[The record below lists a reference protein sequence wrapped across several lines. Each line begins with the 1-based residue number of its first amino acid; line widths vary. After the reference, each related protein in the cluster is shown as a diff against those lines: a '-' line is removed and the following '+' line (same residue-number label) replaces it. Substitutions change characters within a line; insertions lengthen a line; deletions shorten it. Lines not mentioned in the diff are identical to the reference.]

1 MSADRETNHDMTNSD
16 ITLLLADAT
25 DEVEIG
31 IAPYDA
37 VIRGG
42 RRRKARRWAVAAATA
57 LVIAG
62 SSATLAVAGLPG
74 GSGTVAPPA
83 TQAPTATG
91 ADLYT
96 PQRTTL
102 ATGVEDGKEWRV
114 LIDVWAAP
122 RTESQAAGQL
132 EAMGEY
138 GDVPTGVTK
147 ATELIGKSSYV
158 TFLSDGDSADRDH
171 RRGVYEDA
179 FEETDIPMRG
189 TDVESAAIPFRTSNE
204 HVERLVI
211 GMVGKNADQ
220 VTCTWKD
227 GTATKVD
234 RPRNN
239 AETST
244 DQPAIRTAEGS
255 PVDWFVC
262 LAPKGTEYGSADVTA
277 VRQ

>member
-31 IAPYDA
+31 IAPYEA

-74 GSGTVAPPA
+74 GSGTVTPPA
-83 TQAPTATG
+83 TRAPAPAR
-91 ADLYT
+91 ADLYN
-96 PQRTTL
+96 PQRTML
-102 ATGVEDGKEWRV
+102 ATGVEDGKAWRV
-114 LIDVWAAP
+114 DIDVWATP
-122 RTESQAAGQL
+122 RNEAEAAGQL

-138 GDVPTGVTK
+138 GEVPSGVTK
-147 ATELIGKSSYV
+147 ASELIGKSSYV
-158 TFLSDGDSADRDH
+158 TFFSDGDGVDQDN

-179 FEETDIPMRG
+179 FEATDDPMRG
-189 TDVESAAIPFRTSNE
+189 TDVQSAAIPFRTTNE
-204 HVERLVI
+204 HVQRLVI
-211 GMVGKNADQ
+211 GMVGKDAEQ
-220 VTCTWKD
+220 VTCTWRD
-227 GTATKVD
+227 GTKTKLD
-234 RPRNN
+234 RP
-239 AETST
+239 ADGTEVST

-262 LAPKGTEYGSADVTA
+262 LAPKGTEYGTADVTA
-277 VRQ
+277 IR

>member
-1 MSADRETNHDMTNSD
+1 MMSADRETNHDMANSD

-31 IAPYDA
+31 IAPYEA

-74 GSGTVAPPA
+74 GSGTVTPPA
-83 TQAPTATG
+83 TQAPTATR

-102 ATGVEDGKEWRV
+102 RTGVEDGKEWRV
-114 LIDVWAAP
+114 FIDVWAAP
-122 RTESQAAGQL
+122 RSEAEAAGQL
-132 EAMGEY
+132 AAMGEY

-147 ATELIGKSSYV
+147 ASELIGKSSYV
-158 TFLSDGDSADRDH
+158 TFFSDGDSADRDN

-179 FEETDIPMRG
+179 FEAADDPMWS
-189 TDVESAAIPFRTSNE
+189 TDVQSAAIPFRTTNE
-204 HVERLVI
+204 HVQRLVV
-211 GMVGKNADQ
+211 GMVGKDAEQ
-220 VTCTWKD
+220 VTCTWRD
-227 GTATKVD
+227 GTKTKVD
-234 RPRNN
+234 RPGQDT
-239 AETST
+239 EVST
-244 DQPAIRTAEGS
+244 DQAAIRTAKGS

-262 LAPKGTEYGSADVTA
+262 LAPKGTGYGTADVTA
-277 VRQ
+277 VR

>member
-1 MSADRETNHDMTNSD
+1 MSADRETNHDMANSD

-31 IAPYDA
+31 IAPYEA

-74 GSGTVAPPA
+74 GSGTVTPPA
-83 TQAPTATG
+83 TQAPTATR

-102 ATGVEDGKEWRV
+102 RTGVEDGKEWRV
-114 LIDVWAAP
+114 FIDVWAAP
-122 RTESQAAGQL
+122 RSEAEAAGQL
-132 EAMGEY
+132 AAMGEY

-147 ATELIGKSSYV
+147 ASELIGKSSYV
-158 TFLSDGDSADRDH
+158 TFFSDGDSADRDN

-179 FEETDIPMRG
+179 FEAADDPMG
-189 TDVESAAIPFRTSNE
+189 STDVQSAAIPFRTTNE
-204 HVERLVI
+204 HVQRLVV
-211 GMVGKNADQ
+211 GMVGKDAEQ
-220 VTCTWKD
+220 VTCTWRD
-227 GTATKVD
+227 GTKTKVD
-234 RPRNN
+234 RPGQDT
-239 AETST
+239 EVST
-244 DQPAIRTAEGS
+244 DQAAIRTAKGS

-262 LAPKGTEYGSADVTA
+262 LAPKGTGYGTADVTA
-277 VRQ
+277 VR

>member
-1 MSADRETNHDMTNSD
+1 MMSADRETNHDMTNSD

-31 IAPYDA
+31 IAPYEA

-74 GSGTVAPPA
+74 GSGTVTPPA
-83 TQAPTATG
+83 TQAPTATR

-114 LIDVWAAP
+114 VIDVWAAP
-122 RTESQAAGQL
+122 RSEVEAAGQL

-138 GDVPTGVTK
+138 GDVPSGVTK
-147 ATELIGKSSYV
+147 ASELIGKSSYV
-158 TFLSDGDSADRDH
+158 TFLSDGDSADRDN
-171 RRGVYEDA
+171 RRPVYEDA
-179 FEETDIPMRG
+179 FEVTDDPMKG
-189 TDVESAAIPFRTSNE
+189 ADVQSAAIPFRTTNE
-204 HVERLVI
+204 HVQRLVI
-211 GMVGKNADQ
+211 GMVGRDAEQ
-220 VTCTWKD
+220 VTCTWRD
-227 GTATKVD
+227 GTKTKVD
-234 RPRNN
+234 RPGGNT
-239 AETST
+239 AVGT
-244 DQPAIRTAEGS
+244 DQPAIRRAEGS

-262 LAPKGTEYGSADVTA
+262 LAPKGTDYGTADVTA
-277 VRQ
+277 MR

>member
-74 GSGTVAPPA
+74 GSGTVTPPA

-102 ATGVEDGKEWRV
+102 ATGVEDGKEWQV

-147 ATELIGKSSYV
+147 AAELIGKSSYV
-158 TFLSDGDSADRDH
+158 TFLSDGDSGDRDN

-179 FEETDIPMRG
+179 FEETDVPMRG

-211 GMVGKNADQ
+211 GMVGRDADQ

-227 GTATKVD
+227 GTKTKVD
-234 RPRNN
+234 RPEND
-239 AETST
+239 AETAT
-244 DQPAIRTAEGS
+244 DQPAIRRAEGS

>member
-31 IAPYDA
+31 IAPYEA

-74 GSGTVAPPA
+74 GSGMVTPPA
-83 TQAPTATG
+83 TQAPTATR

-96 PQRTTL
+96 AQRTLL

-114 LIDVWAAP
+114 YIDVWAAP
-122 RTESQAAGQL
+122 RNEAEAAGQL

-138 GDVPTGVTK
+138 GDVPSGVTK
-147 ATELIGKSSYV
+147 ASELIGKSSYV
-158 TFLSDGDSADRDH
+158 TFLSDGDGADRDN
-171 RRGVYEDA
+171 RRPVYEDA
-179 FEETDIPMRG
+179 FEATDDPMRG
-189 TDVESAAIPFRTSNE
+189 TDVESAAIPFRTTNE

-211 GMVGKNADQ
+211 GMVGKDAEQ
-220 VTCTWKD
+220 VTCTWRD
-227 GTATKVD
+227 GTKTKID
-234 RPRNN
+234 RPAGN
-239 AETST
+239 TVVST
-244 DQPAIRTAEGS
+244 DQSAIRTAEGS

-262 LAPKGTEYGSADVTA
+262 LAPKGTGDGTADVTG
-277 VRQ
+277 VR

>member
-31 IAPYDA
+31 IAPYEA

-74 GSGTVAPPA
+74 GSGTVTPPA
-83 TQAPTATG
+83 TRAPAPAR
-91 ADLYT
+91 ADLYN
-96 PQRTTL
+96 PQRTML
-102 ATGVEDGKEWRV
+102 ATGVEDGKAWRV
-114 LIDVWAAP
+114 DIDVWATP
-122 RTESQAAGQL
+122 RNEAEAAGQL

-138 GDVPTGVTK
+138 GEVPSGVTK
-147 ATELIGKSSYV
+147 ASELIGKSSYV
-158 TFLSDGDSADRDH
+158 TFFSDGDGVDQDN

-179 FEETDIPMRG
+179 FEATDDPMRG
-189 TDVESAAIPFRTSNE
+189 TDVQSAAIPFRTTNE
-204 HVERLVI
+204 HVQRLVI
-211 GMVGKNADQ
+211 GMVGKDAEQ
-220 VTCTWKD
+220 VTCTWRD
-227 GTATKVD
+227 GTKTKVD
-234 RPRNN
+234 RPAKN
-239 AETST
+239 TVVST
-244 DQPAIRTAEGS
+244 DQSAIRTAEGS

-262 LAPKGTEYGSADVTA
+262 LAPKGTGYGTADVTA
-277 VRQ
+277 VR